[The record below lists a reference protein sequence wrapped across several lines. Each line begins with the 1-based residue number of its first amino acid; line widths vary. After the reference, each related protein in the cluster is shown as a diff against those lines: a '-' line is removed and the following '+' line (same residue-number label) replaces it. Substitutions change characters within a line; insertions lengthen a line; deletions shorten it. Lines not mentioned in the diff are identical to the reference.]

1 MCTLSFFPN
10 SKTDFIITSNRDE
23 APGRETLPPEAYLED
38 GVELTYPKDA
48 TAGGTWIGISEK
60 KRVVSLMNGGFVAHT
75 RKESYRKSRGL
86 VVKELLSAVNIISE
100 IENYDFDGIEAF
112 TLIIADWSHGLHLY
126 ELVWD
131 EKQYH
136 FAEKLLKPHIWSSS
150 PLYPKELKEKR
161 EKWFNQFIT
170 KNSKPSN
177 LEILEFHNTAGD
189 GDKNSD
195 LIMDR
200 GFVKTK
206 SITQVIKTGEE
217 VIMTYKDLQANAS
230 L

>member
-10 SKTDFIITSNRDE
+10 SNSDFTLTSNRDE
-23 APGRETLPPEAYLED
+23 APGRDTIPPKSYFED

-48 TAGGTWIGISEK
+48 VAGGTWIGISQRN
-60 KRVVSLMNGGFVAHT
+60 RVVSLMNGGFVAHKR
-75 RKESYRKSRGL
+75 RKSYRKSRGL
-86 VVKELLSAVNIISE
+86 VVKELLSAIDIIAE
-100 IENYDFDGIEAF
+100 IENYDFKDIEPF
-112 TLIIADWSHGLHLY
+112 TVVIIDWIDGLHLY

-131 EKQYH
+131 EKHHY
-136 FAEKLLKPHIWSSS
+136 FSEKPLLPHIWSSS
-150 PLYPKELKEKR
+150 PLYPKELKLKR
-161 EKWFNQFIT
+161 EKWFKEFIT
-170 KNSKPSN
+170 KSSKLSNS
-177 LEILEFHNTAGD
+177 EILEFHNTAGD

-195 LIMDR
+195 LVMDR

-217 VIMTYKDLQANAS
+217 VIMTYKDLQADAS